1 MRELRAIVG
10 ARRALGGFDRRYPT
24 QPITAETTMPRSTPM
39 GPRRKREDRRTHNRL
54 RELCDEVLASF
65 RVAQG
70 EDVLSAQDRAE
81 AEKVLK
87 TLTPRVAR

>member
-1 MRELRAIVG
+1 
-10 ARRALGGFDRRYPT
+10 
-24 QPITAETTMPRSTPM
+24 
-39 GPRRKREDRRTHNRL
+39 
-54 RELCDEVLASF
+54 VLASF

-87 TLTPRVAR
+87 TLTPQVAR